1 MAYHIAIIALGAALV
16 VFLAGAAV
24 IAAGGKPVPTQYW
37 STGTGIAGAIIGILA
52 PSPTSAAPKA
62 RKNEFTLVLGAIADA
77 ISDLWANRGMLL
89 LSAVFAASLTF
100 AIIHS
105 SAPLESVAAAAGGAL
120 VGLLAPPPGQAA
132 G

>member
-1 MAYHIAIIALGAALV
+1 
-16 VFLAGAAV
+16 
-24 IAAGGKPVPTQYW
+24 
-37 STGTGIAGAIIGILA
+37 
-52 PSPTSAAPKA
+52 
-62 RKNEFTLVLGAIADA
+62 
-77 ISDLWANRGMLL
+77 
-89 LSAVFAASLTF
+89 VFAASLTF